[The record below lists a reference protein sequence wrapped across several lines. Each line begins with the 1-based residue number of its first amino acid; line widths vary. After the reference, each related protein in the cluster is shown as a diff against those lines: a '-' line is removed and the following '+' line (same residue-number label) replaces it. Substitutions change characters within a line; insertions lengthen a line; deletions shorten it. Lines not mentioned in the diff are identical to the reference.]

1 MNLAQ
6 VYAHLQQRLPG
17 LLAVYLYGS
26 QAVGEADAASDVDI
40 AVLVP
45 GTVDPLLLWVL
56 SGELADLVSLPV
68 DLVDLRSASTVMQ
81 YEIITK
87 GRLLWSRDSA
97 AGIYEAFVLNQ
108 KTELDMAR
116 AGLLRDIYE
125 NGVVHGR

>member
-45 GTVDPLLLWVL
+45 GTVDPLLLWAL
-56 SGELADLVSLPV
+56 SGELADIVSLPV

-81 YEIITK
+81 YQIITK
-87 GRLLWSRDSA
+87 GRLLGSSGSA

-125 NGVVHGR
+125 DGVVHGG